1 MSRQK
6 RRNKVDE
13 KGHNGMKKCN
23 NVKKIREERLIS
35 KMELA
40 RLAGVSSVT
49 ITRIERGEICRMET
63 MRKIIFALGYTLADK
78 EMVFP
83 D

>member
-1 MSRQK
+1 
-6 RRNKVDE
+6 
-13 KGHNGMKKCN
+13 MKQSN

-40 RLAGVSSVT
+40 RLSGVSSVT
-49 ITRIERGEICRMET
+49 IGRIERGEICRMET
-63 MRKIIFALGYTLADK
+63 KRKIILALGYTLADK